1 MPGKINIY
9 NLGQLGV
16 DIVNAPFQVEDGAFL
31 SAQNGQISNKDDQ
44 LAIRKRD
51 GMSKVNTTAAA
62 GTVLAFFMVASD

>member
-1 MPGKINIY
+1 MPGKINLY
-9 NLGQLGV
+9 NLGQLGI

-31 SAQNGQISNKDDQ
+31 STQNAQASTKDDE

-62 GTVLAFFMVASD
+62 GTVFAFFMVGSA